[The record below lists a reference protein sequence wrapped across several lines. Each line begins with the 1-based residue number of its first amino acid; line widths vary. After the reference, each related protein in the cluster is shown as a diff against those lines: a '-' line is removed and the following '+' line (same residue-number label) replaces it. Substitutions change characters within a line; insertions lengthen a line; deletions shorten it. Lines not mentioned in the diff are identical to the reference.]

1 MKTADLP
8 QDIGALLDAQAGL
21 RPDAPAILGP
31 DGQPLSYAGLAR
43 WVTKAVLDLE
53 RAGVTQASRVALL
66 MPPGPEAALATLAT
80 MCTATCVPANPEAG
94 ADELEAW
101 LRDTGAAFIVAPDD
115 GRLPR
120 AATGLRRIVYHRTKG
135 ALGGDLVAIDSDA
148 PPAPANAGRA
158 IDRAEAIALLLPTS
172 GTTARPKRV
181 PLSHRNV
188 LASARA
194 NAACFGLGPDD
205 RCINVL
211 PLLHIGGLVHGLLTT
226 LASGGSVV
234 CPRGFDASRFF
245 DLVADLRPTWY
256 TGTPTIHLAL
266 LPFLDEY
273 RRLAPGH
280 RFRFLRSASAP
291 MPLMLI
297 EQLERAFDAPLI
309 EGYGMTEAGRIT
321 CNPLPPGRR
330 KPGSVG
336 TPVALE
342 VRIVD
347 TDGADCAPE
356 QTGEIL
362 IRGASVMSGYLD
374 DPAANTAAFHDG
386 WFRTGDLGRFDG
398 DGYLYLSGRIKELVN
413 RGGKKVA
420 PREVDEALLALP
432 GVREAAAFGVPHPSL
447 GEDLWAAVVAEP
459 GSHLDT
465 GEMRRVLL
473 DRLARDKVPSEI
485 VVVGQLPRGNTGK
498 VQRSQLPALVAQR
511 PSGSPDAPRTREEV
525 VVARAFEAVLGQA
538 VVTVDDNFFL
548 LGGDSLS
555 AARVLARLKA
565 ELGLVTLPEVRLV
578 FEFPTVA
585 ALAAELGR
593 PEAEPPL
600 DAALLARIDELSDE
614 EVERMLAEET
624 LSLPGGWQQ

>member
-1 MKTADLP
+1 MMDLRAS
-8 QDIGALLDAQAGL
+8 DGISDMLREQARL
-21 RPDAPAILGP
+21 RPDAPAVLAP
-31 DGQPLSYAGLAR
+31 DEQPLSYAGLAGWLR
-43 WVTKAVLDLE
+43 GAALDLR
-53 RAGVTQASRVALL
+53 RAGVTSTCRVALL

-80 MCTATCVPANPEAG
+80 MCSATCVPVNPEAG
-94 ADELEAW
+94 TDEISAW
-101 LRDTGAAFIVAPDD
+101 LRDTGATFVVTPDNVRAPPEAD
-115 GRLPR
+115 GLEH
-120 AATGLRRIVYHRTKG
+120 IVYHRAQG
-135 ALGGDLVAIDSDA
+135 ALTGTLQAVGTALPETRCSLNDA
-148 PPAPANAGRA
+148 
-158 IDRAEAIALLLPTS
+158 DAIALLLPTS
-172 GTTARPKRV
+172 GTTSRPKRV

-194 NAACFGLGPDD
+194 NAACFGLGPGD

-211 PLLHIGGLVHGLLTT
+211 SLLHIGGLVHGLLTT

-245 DLVADLRPTWY
+245 NLVAAFRPTWY
-256 TGTPTIHLAL
+256 TGTPAIHLAL

-291 MPLMLI
+291 MPPVLI

-321 CNPLPPGRR
+321 CNPLPPGPR

-336 TPVALE
+336 KPVALE
-342 VRIVD
+342 VRVVD
-347 TDGADCAPE
+347 TDGVDCAPG
-356 QTGEIL
+356 QAGEIL
-362 IRGASVMSGYLD
+362 IRGASVTSGYLD
-374 DPAANTAAFHDG
+374 DPAANAAAFHDG

-420 PREVDEALLALP
+420 PREIDEALLALP

-459 GSHLDT
+459 GSRLDT

-473 DRLARDKVPSEI
+473 DRLARHKVPSAI

-511 PSGSPDAPRTREEV
+511 PSGFPDAPRTREEAA
-525 VVARAFEAVLGQA
+525 VARAFEAVLGQA
-538 VVTVDDNFFL
+538 VVTGDDNFFL

-565 ELGLVTLPEVRLV
+565 ELELVTLPEVRLV

-593 PEAEPPL
+593 PEPEPQL

-614 EVERMLAEET
+614 EVERMLAEDT
-624 LSLPGGWQQ
+624 LTLPGGWQQ